1 MAKKA
6 KKNFK
11 QEQLEL
17 EEEKVV
23 EEEVSDEETDEIE
36 EDEIEE
42 SEELEEN
49 EEESEDSEEDDED
62 DSDEDDEDD
71 SDEDDEDEEDDDE
84 DDDSEDNEE
93 ETRVIVKNPVRKT
106 MSDKARY
113 IIVSVACIALI
124 ALIVVMAVFGS
135 KDKDKNS
142 TSNSN
147 TPTTSNAKENIKKED
162 RNTSTDFLKEFYKEM
177 DSKEKNVIFFASAT
191 CGYCTLEKPIIEN
204 ISKDYDLKYYAIDAS
219 TLNQTELNEVVRA
232 LGIRGATP
240 TTVIVKEGKV
250 LNYNEG
256 YLDGKP
262 FVEFFKKNELLPKD
276 AKYKQ
281 EANIKDV
288 TYSEFKEKAK
298 KDKTNIFIVDQSACQ
313 ACSKAREV
321 LNKLSEKYKFE
332 VYNLNAANMSKEEVN
347 KLVDEDLKKME
358 FDNDAYKK
366 DKEVKI
372 PLVLIVKDNKIKSY
386 VIESSNVEDF
396 TKVLKKYDFI
406 K

>member
-23 EEEVSDEETDEIE
+23 EEEVSEEETEEID

-42 SEELEEN
+42 SEEELEE
-49 EEESEDSEEDDED
+49 ETEDEDSDDESDEDEDSEEDED
-62 DSDEDDEDD
+62 DDDDN
-71 SDEDDEDEEDDDE
+71 EDDEDE
-84 DDDSEDNEE
+84 EE

-113 IIVSVACIALI
+113 IIVAISCIALI
-124 ALIVVMAVFGS
+124 ALIACMAIFGS
-135 KDKDKNS
+135 KDKEKDK

-147 TPTTSNAKENIKKED
+147 STPTENIKKED
-162 RNTSTDFLKEFYKEM
+162 RNTSTDFLKEFYEQM
-177 DSKEKNVIFFASAT
+177 DSKDKNVIFFASAT
-191 CGYCTLEKPIIEN
+191 CGYCSLEKPIIEN
-204 ISKDYDLKYYAIDAS
+204 ISKDYDMSYYAIDAS

-240 TTVIVKEGKV
+240 TTAIVQDGKV
-250 LNYNEG
+250 LTYNEG

-262 FVEFFKKNELLPKD
+262 FVEFFKKNGMLPED

-281 EANIKDV
+281 EAKIKDIS
-288 TYSEFKEKAK
+288 YSEFKDKAK
-298 KDKTNIFIVDQSACQ
+298 KDKNTLFLIDQSACSQ
-313 ACSKAREV
+313 CNKAREV
-321 LNKLSEKYKFE
+321 LNKLADKNKID
-332 VYNLNAANMSKEEVN
+332 VYHLNAANLSEDEIKKIVE
-347 KLVDEDLKKME
+347 EDLKKME
-358 FDNDAYKK
+358 FNDDNYKK
-366 DKEVKI
+366 NKEVNI
-372 PLVLIVKDNKIKSY
+372 PLLLVVKNNKIKAY
-386 VIESSNVEDF
+386 VIESSSEEDF

>member
-11 QEQLEL
+11 QEQLDL

-23 EEEVSDEETDEIE
+23 EEEVLEEETDEIDE
-36 EDEIEE
+36 EETDESE
-42 SEELEEN
+42 EELEEETEDN
-49 EEESEDSEEDDED
+49 EEDADEDDDDSEDDDDD
-62 DSDEDDEDD
+62 DSDEDD
-71 SDEDDEDEEDDDE
+71 DEE
-84 DDDSEDNEE
+84 EE
-93 ETRVIVKNPVRKT
+93 ETRVVVKNPVRKT

-113 IIVSVACIALI
+113 IIVAISCLVLI
-124 ALIVVMAVFGS
+124 ALIVVMAIFGS
-135 KDKDKNS
+135 KDKEKES

-147 TPTTSNAKENIKKED
+147 KSNVTTPTENIKKED
-162 RNTSTDFLKEFYKEM
+162 RNTSTDFLKEFYKQM
-177 DSKEKNVIFFASAT
+177 DSKDKNVIFFASAT

-204 ISKDYDLKYYAIDAS
+204 ISKDYDVDYYAIDAS

-250 LNYNEG
+250 LDYNEG

-262 FVEFFKKNELLPKD
+262 FVEFFVKNEILPKD

-281 EANIKDV
+281 ESNLKDIS
-288 TYSEFKEKAK
+288 YSEFKDKAK
-298 KDKTNIFIVDQSACQ
+298 KDKNTLFLVDQSACQ
-313 ACSKAREV
+313 ACNKAREV
-321 LNKLSEKYKFE
+321 LNKLSDKNKFDIYH
-332 VYNLNAANMSKEEVN
+332 VNAANMTEDEIN
-347 KLVDEDLKKME
+347 KFVTEDLKKME
-358 FDNDAYKK
+358 FNDEGYKK
-366 DKEVKI
+366 DNDVKI
-372 PLVLIVKDNKIKSY
+372 PLLLVIKNNKIKAY
-386 VIESSNVEDF
+386 VIESSSEEDF